1 VYFELRNPGAPQL
14 VSDWISNLPDWVEIH
29 TVTNPD
35 LTLALGQGEQEAITL
50 ALQMEADVLL
60 MDERKGRREALARG
74 LTVSGTLNVLD
85 IAAERGL
92 IELASVLERLS
103 QTSFRASSTLVQE
116 MLKRDSERHR

>member
-1 VYFELRNPGAPQL
+1 MYFELRNPGAPQL